1 MFLRFITTVL
11 KGLKNQVNGIKN
23 HWFFHENRR
32 FFEGFEISR
41 KGRGGVFFH
50 SDFVQNRNIWF
61 SGSVTGTGGSLRIQ
75 ITAQHWLLCS
85 EYRIRT

>member
-1 MFLRFITTVL
+1 MKTVGSFMTTVSSL
-11 KGLKNQVNGIKN
+11 KVLKYPRKGLVGC
-23 HWFFHENRR
+23 
-32 FFEGFEISR
+32 SL
-41 KGRGGVFFH
+41 H
-50 SDFVQNRNIWF
+50 SDFAQNRNIWF